1 MPSACRAKL
10 NYTKPLNNRAAQL
23 SRWRRAANRHR
34 YRATGRVLSIEA
46 RSSGRRRLLMVDLGE
61 RVGRNRHLPR
71 AAADAGVD
79 RWSNAV
85 AAPHARTKRSRRIAT
100 TRSNPRICGE
110 ELLGSAREREG
121 GRQSYDDDAR
131 EREEFSVSSW
141 IGLNWAGT
149 AEISAGGC
157 NTDSLQLKS

>member
-1 MPSACRAKL
+1 
-10 NYTKPLNNRAAQL
+10 
-23 SRWRRAANRHR
+23 
-34 YRATGRVLSIEA
+34 
-46 RSSGRRRLLMVDLGE
+46 MVDLGE